1 MPGARRACLCALA
14 RPPVLRP
21 LRVSGMAPLA
31 RPGASEPSLG
41 ISLVL
46 LAGLSAPSA
55 EPHRRG
61 PGLVPATLCVVI
73 VRSQGSPTRSERRRV
88 PRTQRLLPGRVSSGN
103 GRGFYHGRRADVG
116 PVVGLCEGDAHVWA
130 SQSRTWASAPPLLAG
145 PSSAGQGWGASVR
158 CPAAPRR
165 CQRCPS
171 SSGAAPWAAPRSL
184 RHISLWRRVPR
195 SPRLALP
202 RVACFLRDGSRG
214 DLAAMSGSPA

>member
-21 LRVSGMAPLA
+21 LRVSGMTPLA

-73 VRSQGSPTRSERRRV
+73 VRSQGSPIRSERRRV
-88 PRTQRLLPGRVSSGN
+88 PRTQPGLSG
-103 GRGFYHGRRADVG
+103 FF
-116 PVVGLCEGDAHVWA
+116 
-130 SQSRTWASAPPLLAG
+130 LAE
-145 PSSAGQGWGASVR
+145 
-158 CPAAPRR
+158 
-165 CQRCPS
+165 
-171 SSGAAPWAAPRSL
+171 
-184 RHISLWRRVPR
+184 
-195 SPRLALP
+195 
-202 RVACFLRDGSRG
+202 
-214 DLAAMSGSPA
+214 